1 MSPSNTARRYALR
14 TLGALAVAP
23 LAAPLAAALIPVAQA
38 QALPAVEVFKTPS
51 CGCCGDWIKHLE
63 ANGFKVTAVNVPD
76 LTPVRAKLGMPVK
89 FGSCHTARV
98 GGYLVEGHVPAREVK
113 RLLREKPQAV
123 GISVPGMPIGSP
135 GMDGPVYKGMQQ
147 PYDVLLVQADGSSRV
162 FASYNKR

>member
-1 MSPSNTARRYALR
+1 MFPSIAARRNALR

-23 LAAPLAAALIPVAQA
+23 LAAPFAAALIPPAHA

-76 LTPVRAKLGMPVK
+76 LTPVRAKLGMPAK
-89 FGSCHTARV
+89 YGSCHTARV

-113 RLLREKPQAV
+113 RLLREKPQAI

-147 PYDVLLVQADGSSRV
+147 PYDVVLVQTDGSSRV
-162 FASYNKR
+162 FASYHKR

>member
-1 MSPSNTARRYALR
+1 MSPSNVSRRTALR

-23 LAAPLAAALIPVAQA
+23 LATPLAAALIPVAQA

-76 LTPVRAKLGMPVK
+76 LAPMRAKLGMPVK
-89 FGSCHTARV
+89 FGSCQTARV
-98 GGYLVEGHVPAREVK
+98 GGYLVEGHVPAQDVK
-113 RLLREKPQAV
+113 RLLREKPKAV

-135 GMDGPVYKGMQQ
+135 GMDGPIYKAMQQ
-147 PYDVLLVQADGSSRV
+147 PYDVLLVQVDGSSRV
-162 FASYNKR
+162 FASYHKR